1 MKQKRI
7 CILGLGYIGLPTA
20 AFLAS
25 KKTSVLG
32 VDIDKGKIK
41 ELKSL
46 NYTSNEKGLE
56 IIVKDTIRKGYL
68 TIKDMPE
75 KSDVFIITVPTP
87 FKNQK
92 KSKFPSP
99 DISYIK
105 KSIFSISD
113 VLEKDNL
120 IILESTS
127 PVGTTDKIV
136 TWLSKLRPD
145 FLSKSF
151 K

>member
-1 MKQKRI
+1 MI
-7 CILGLGYIGLPTA
+7 
-20 AFLAS
+20 S
-25 KKTSVLG
+25 
-32 VDIDKGKIK
+32 DKGKIK
-41 ELKSL
+41 ELNSL

-56 IIVKDTIRKGYL
+56 IIVKDTIKKGYL
-68 TIKDMPE
+68 KIKDMPE

-113 VLEKDNL
+113 VLEKNNL
-120 IILESTS
+120 IILESTFS
-127 PVGTTDKIV
+127 S
-136 TWLSKLRPD
+136 WNNR
-145 FLSKSF
+145 
-151 K
+151 

>member
-41 ELKSL
+41 ELNSL

-56 IIVKDTIRKGYL
+56 IIVKDQDIDLMETKI
-68 TIKDMPE
+68 
-75 KSDVFIITVPTP
+75 
-87 FKNQK
+87 
-92 KSKFPSP
+92 SKEMV
-99 DISYIK
+99 K
-105 KSIFSISD
+105 
-113 VLEKDNL
+113 
-120 IILESTS
+120 IILS
-127 PVGTTDKIV
+127 
-136 TWLSKLRPD
+136 
-145 FLSKSF
+145 
-151 K
+151 